1 MFPAVCRGRALDLCL
16 FATVLTVAAC
26 ASTGPGTAPPLAP
39 LASSARGPTA
49 EFHTDVPA
57 VQEHRPARRESRPA
71 RPSPA
76 RPSRPAPVRRT
87 RGDSA
92 AMELAVTKRLAQRPL
107 AMALARRIRS
117 PELADRV
124 ASAIVYEAG
133 RARLS
138 PSLLAGVLLIENAP
152 FDTSAISTEGAIG
165 LMQVMPVHV
174 GSYRCL
180 SGDLLN
186 VEANICHGA
195 RLLSS
200 YVRRGKSVEA
210 GLRRYNGC
218 VRGRNTPRCQHY
230 PTRVLRTASRLRRE
244 MLASAAQLD
253 PSVLSPSVLSPRISS
268 SSLGADLP
276 SDGADADTAA
286 TPPSPCST
294 LMGCLRQRWSS
305 TR

>member
-16 FATVLTVAAC
+16 LATVLAVAAC

-39 LASSARGPTA
+39 LGSPALGPAA
-49 EFHTDVPA
+49 EIHTDLPSH
-57 VQEHRPARRESRPA
+57 QGRPRRRESRPT
-71 RPSPA
+71 RPT
-76 RPSRPAPVRRT
+76 RPAPVHRARV
-87 RGDSA
+87 DSA
-92 AMELAVTKRLAQRPL
+92 ALELAVTKRLAQRPL
-107 AMALARRIRS
+107 AMALARRITR

-138 PSLLAGVLLIENAP
+138 PSLLAGVLLIENAR

-230 PTRVLRTASRLRRE
+230 PIRVLRTAARLRRE

-253 PSVLSPSVLSPRISS
+253 PSFVSPGSLPPRISS

-276 SDGADADTAA
+276 ADVADSDTTA
-286 TPPSPCST
+286 TTEPSPCST

>member
-1 MFPAVCRGRALDLCL
+1 M
-16 FATVLTVAAC
+16 
-26 ASTGPGTAPPLAP
+26 S
-39 LASSARGPTA
+39 
-49 EFHTDVPA
+49 
-57 VQEHRPARRESRPA
+57 
-71 RPSPA
+71 
-76 RPSRPAPVRRT
+76 
-87 RGDSA
+87 
-92 AMELAVTKRLAQRPL
+92 
-107 AMALARRIRS
+107 LARRIRS
-117 PELADRV
+117 SELADRV

-244 MLASAAQLD
+244 MLVSAAQLD
-253 PSVLSPSVLSPRISS
+253 PSVLSPKISS

-276 SDGADADTAA
+276 PDIADPDTASTA
-286 TPPSPCST
+286 APNPCST

>member
-39 LASSARGPTA
+39 PLAPLGSSARGPAA
-49 EFHTDVPA
+49 EIHTDVSFPRQA
-57 VQEHRPARRESRPA
+57 RPARRESRPA
-71 RPSPA
+71 RPS
-76 RPSRPAPVRRT
+76 RPAPVRRA
-87 RGDSA
+87 RVDSA
-92 AMELAVTKRLAQRPL
+92 AMELTVTKRLAQRPL

-253 PSVLSPSVLSPRISS
+253 PSILSPVLSPKISS

-276 SDGADADTAA
+276 ADVAQSDTAS
-286 TPPSPCST
+286 TPETNPCST
-294 LMGCLRQRWSS
+294 LMGCLRRRWSS

>member
-39 LASSARGPTA
+39 LASSVSGPA
-49 EFHTDVPA
+49 ADIHIDVPI
-57 VQEHRPARRESRPA
+57 HREVRPPRRESRPA
-71 RPSPA
+71 RPT
-76 RPSRPAPVRRT
+76 RPAPVRRA
-87 RGDSA
+87 RVDSA
-92 AMELAVTKRLAQRPL
+92 AMELAVTKRLAERPL
-107 AMALARRIRS
+107 AMALARRIRRA
-117 PELADRV
+117 ELADRV

-244 MLASAAQLD
+244 MLVSAAQID
-253 PSVLSPSVLSPRISS
+253 PSILSPVPSPKFSS
-268 SSLGADLP
+268 ASLGADLP
-276 SDGADADTAA
+276 ADVAESDTSATAE
-286 TPPSPCST
+286 TYPCTT
-294 LMGCLRQRWSS
+294 LVGCLRRRWSS

>member
-1 MFPAVCRGRALDLCL
+1 MFPAICRGRALDIGLL
-16 FATVLTVAAC
+16 AIVVTVAGC
-26 ASTGPGTAPPLAP
+26 SSTGPGTTPPLAP
-39 LASSARGPTA
+39 PPAPTRA
-49 EFHTDVPA
+49 PATEIQSDVPA
-57 VQEHRPARRESRPA
+57 HRPI
-71 RPSPA
+71 
-76 RPSRPAPVRRT
+76 RPAPVRRG
-87 RGDSA
+87 RVDSA
-92 AMELAVTKRLAQRPL
+92 AMELTVTRSLAERPL
-107 AMALARRIRS
+107 AMALQKRIKNS
-117 PELADRV
+117 ELADRV

-138 PSLLAGVLLIENAP
+138 PSLLGGVLLVENAS
-152 FDTSAISTEGAIG
+152 FDTSAVSTEGAIG

-186 VEANICHGA
+186 VEANICHGV

-200 YVRRGKSVEA
+200 YVRRGHSVEA

-230 PTRVLRTASRLRRE
+230 PTRVLRIASRLRRE
-244 MLASAAQLD
+244 MLAGAVKLD
-253 PSVLSPSVLSPRISS
+253 PGVLSPGMS

-276 SDGADADTAA
+276 PAVEESDSVETAETSACA
-286 TPPSPCST
+286 T
-294 LMGCLRQRWSS
+294 LVGCLRQRWTS